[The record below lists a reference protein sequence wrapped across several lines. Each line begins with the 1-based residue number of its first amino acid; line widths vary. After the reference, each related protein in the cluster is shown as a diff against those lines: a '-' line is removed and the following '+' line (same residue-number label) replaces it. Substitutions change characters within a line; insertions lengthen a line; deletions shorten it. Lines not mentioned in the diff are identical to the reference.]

1 MFDPESFSKL
11 SETYQQALRPRI
23 EIRVLRAAR
32 CYICTNFFFFILHSA
47 HYYSIATVLLTENG
61 RSVGRLFYATVHSL
75 MMGQ

>member
-32 CYICTNFFFFILHSA
+32 CYICTNIF
-47 HYYSIATVLLTENG
+47 
-61 RSVGRLFYATVHSL
+61 LFYIQRIIIQLLQFYLLRMVEVLDDCFMQLCTP
-75 MMGQ
+75 